1 MSNMKY
7 PIVGD
12 QIYGKNLSL
21 KKDIDT
27 TLRDF
32 VQNFNRQALHAY
44 NLELIHPKTK
54 KAVSYDAELPDD
66 IKNLITMLNING

>member
-1 MSNMKY
+1 MRVLGTALPNSF
-7 PIVGD
+7 GWD
-12 QIYGKNLSL
+12 
-21 KKDIDT
+21 DEHRE
-27 TLRDF
+27 RDF

-66 IKNLITMLNING
+66 IKNLITMLNIND